1 MEEEGH
7 VLDED
12 EFTDACN
19 RLYSTLSIH
28 EKNILLKARKGQPQ
42 KYSEEPSF

>member
-7 VLDED
+7 VLDQD
-12 EFTDACN
+12 EFTDACS

-28 EKNILLKARKGQPQ
+28 EKNILLKARKAATQ
-42 KYSEEPSF
+42 K